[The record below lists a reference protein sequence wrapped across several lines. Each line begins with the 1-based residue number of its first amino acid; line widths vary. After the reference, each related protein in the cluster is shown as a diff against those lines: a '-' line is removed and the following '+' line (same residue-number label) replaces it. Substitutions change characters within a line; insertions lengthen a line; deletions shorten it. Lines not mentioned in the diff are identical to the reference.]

1 MDGFCTP
8 NWDGSF
14 RSRHQTKEFGLERAD
29 RLDLDGSFIYPHFHS
44 NDSGGWLYF
53 YGSDSKDSLFYD
65 HVSEDW
71 IKIQSNR

>member
-14 RSRHQTKEFGLERAD
+14 RSRHQTKEFGFERAD
-29 RLDLDGSFIYPHFHS
+29 RLDLDGLSISHFHS

-53 YGSDSKDSLFYD
+53 TEAIPKILYFTTMYQRIGSKSK
-65 HVSEDW
+65 
-71 IKIQSNR
+71 SNR